1 MTHINNYE
9 YVKKWRLL
17 NREKYL
23 QIKRTDTLMRYYYKQ
38 AVLGTFKDLSNLF
51 PVN

>member
-9 YVKKWRLL
+9 YVKKLRLL
-17 NREKYL
+17 NRDKYL

-38 AVLGTFKDLSNLF
+38 AVKELLKICPTFF
-51 PVN
+51 Q